1 MKSITIVFI
10 SLFALFFLNNCAS
23 DSPSNDSIPS
33 QNTSGQGGSLARFC
47 IANNYLYVVDNATLH
62 IYSLAEPD
70 HPENVGSINLGIG
83 IETIFYYE
91 DFLYIGSTNGMIIY
105 SIANPRQPAK
115 TGVYSH
121 VTSCD
126 PVVVQ
131 GDIAYVTLRT
141 GNRCNLGVN
150 LLDVVDVSNKSNPKP
165 IRSINMQNPWGLGV
179 DGKHLFVCDQAN
191 FIVYFDLT
199 DPANP
204 VRIKTFSIKAF
215 DVIPSNNVL
224 LTTGA
229 DGITQY
235 DYSNAPTSLDLLSK
249 IEIGK

>member
-1 MKSITIVFI
+1 M
-10 SLFALFFLNNCAS
+10 ALFVMGNCS
-23 DSPSNDSIPS
+23 KDSSNDMAPN

-47 IANNYLYVVDNATLH
+47 IANNYLYVVDNSTLH
-62 IYSLAEPD
+62 IFNIAQPSRPVS
-70 HPENVGSINLGIG
+70 VGSVNLGFG
-83 IETIFYYE
+83 IETIFYND
-91 DFLYIGSTNGMIIY
+91 DFLYIGSNNGMIIC
-105 SIANPRQPAK
+105 SIANPAQPVV
-115 TGVYSH
+115 TGTYSH

-141 GNRCNLGVN
+141 GNRCTRGQN
-150 LLDVVDVSNKSNPKP
+150 LLDVVDVSNKANPKQ
-165 IRSINMQNPWGLGV
+165 IKSILMTNPWGLGV
-179 DGKHLFVCDQAN
+179 DGKHLFVCDEAKK
-191 FIVYFDLT
+191 IVYFDLS
-199 DPANP
+199 DPRNP
-204 VRIKTFSIKAF
+204 VQIKTFPIKAM

-235 DYSNAPTSLDLLSK
+235 DYSNLPTSLDLLSI